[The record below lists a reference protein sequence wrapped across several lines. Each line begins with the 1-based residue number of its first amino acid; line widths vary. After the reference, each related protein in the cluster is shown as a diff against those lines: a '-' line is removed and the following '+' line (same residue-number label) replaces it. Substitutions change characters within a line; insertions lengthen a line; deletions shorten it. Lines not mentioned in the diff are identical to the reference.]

1 MPSSPLKR
9 LLGYALLDRPLVR
22 QAVSA
27 LLVATAAEV
36 AGPILIK
43 IFIDDHLRPAYWA
56 AGPIALLAAA
66 YLALQLLA
74 AWGDYRQSVR
84 FNAIAVRAVQTLR
97 EQVFARVVNLPLSF
111 FDRTPTGNLISR
123 ITNDTEAVKDLYVN
137 VLGTYVR
144 NLVRVAGIFIAMAFL
159 DWRLMLVCFAF
170 LPFVAA
176 LMVLYR
182 RLSTPRFQRVRT
194 LLGAINTALHESI
207 QGMKTIQLM
216 NQQAHFQRRFALTA
230 DDHVRAKLRNLK
242 LDAVLLRALIDLLH
256 MLTLAGLLFVF
267 GYQSLSTPVE
277 VGVIY
282 AFINYLGRF
291 AEPVI
296 EMTQRLNMLQQAV
309 VSGQRVFD
317 LIDMEA
323 LTYPERND
331 AVITR
336 GEVAF
341 HNVTFS
347 YDGKRGVLRNV
358 SFTVPAGAFYGIVG
372 HTGSGKSTLANLLM
386 RFYAAQQGR
395 IVVDTCDL
403 RTIPAAELYA
413 RIGIVQQDPHIVS
426 GTIAANITLG
436 RDLDAHEIVFAAK
449 QAGFHDFVSSLPAG
463 YDTLLDERGRNLSA
477 GQRQLLSLARTLAV
491 RPKILVL
498 DEATANIDSHT
509 EAAVQRALLK
519 LRGQTT
525 LLVIAHRLSTI
536 RAADQIL
543 VLHQGELV
551 QRGTH
556 DALLTAEGLYRHLH
570 QLQELSLADSAAAES
585 GGIFA

>member
-1 MPSSPLKR
+1 MPAAPLKR
-9 LLGYALLDRPLVR
+9 LLAYALLDRPLVR
-22 QAVSA
+22 QAVFA

-43 IFIDDHLRPAYWA
+43 IFIDEHLRPAYWA
-56 AGPIALLAAA
+56 VGPIALLAAA
-66 YLALQLLA
+66 YLVLQLLA

-97 EQVFARVVNLPLSF
+97 ERVFDRVVSLPLSF
-111 FDRTPTGNLISR
+111 FDRTPTGNLVSR
-123 ITNDTEAVKDLYVN
+123 ITNDTEAVKDLYIN

-144 NLVRVAGIFIAMAFL
+144 NLVRVTGIFIAMALL

-176 LMVLYR
+176 LMILYR

-194 LLGAINTALHESI
+194 LLSAINTALHESI

-216 NQQAHFQRRFALTA
+216 NQQARFQRQFAQTA

-242 LDAVLLRALIDLLH
+242 LDAVLLRALIDLLR

-296 EMTQRLNMLQQAV
+296 EMTQRLNLLQQAV

-317 LIDMEA
+317 LIDMEVQP
-323 LTYPERND
+323 YPERND

-347 YDGKRGVLRNV
+347 YDGKRDVLRNI
-358 SFTVPAGAFYGIVG
+358 SFTIPAGTFYGIVG

-386 RFYAAQQGR
+386 RFYDPQQGR
-395 IVVDTCDL
+395 VTIDGHDL
-403 RTIPAAELYA
+403 REVPAAQLHA
-413 RIGIVQQDPHIVS
+413 KIGVVQQDPHIVS
-426 GTIAANITLG
+426 GTIAANIALG
-436 RDLDAHEIVFAAK
+436 RDLDVREIVFAAK
-449 QAGFHDFVSSLPAG
+449 QAGLHDFVSSLPAG

-477 GQRQLLSLARTLAV
+477 GQRQLLSLARTLALQ
-491 RPKILVL
+491 PKILVL

-519 LRGQTT
+519 LRGQVT
-525 LLVIAHRLSTI
+525 LMVIAHRLSTI

-543 VLHQGELV
+543 VLHQGVLV
-551 QRGTH
+551 QHGTH
-556 DALLTAEGLYRHLH
+556 AALLASEGLYRHLH
-570 QLQELSLADSAAAES
+570 QLQELSNTGTGAQVPVGISA
-585 GGIFA
+585 